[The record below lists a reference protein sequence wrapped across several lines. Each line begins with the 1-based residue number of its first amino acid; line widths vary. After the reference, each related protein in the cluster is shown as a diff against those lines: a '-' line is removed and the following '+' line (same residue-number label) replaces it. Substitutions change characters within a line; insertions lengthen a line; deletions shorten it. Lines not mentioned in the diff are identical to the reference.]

1 MEQKLKRILVP
12 VEGAATDDEGVT
24 LACALSKKDRAEI
37 LLLYV
42 IEVRRNLPIDA
53 EMGEEVGRGEQVLDK
68 VQRFANKLACAV
80 QTDLLQAREAGAA
93 IVNEAVER
101 EVDLIVMGVPYHEK
115 FGDYCVEPRAQFVLE
130 NAPCRV
136 ILTREPLGRFT
147 PSTR

>member
-1 MEQKLKRILVP
+1 MEPKVKRILVP
-12 VEGAATDDEGVT
+12 VEGAATDEEGVA
-24 LACALSKKDRAEI
+24 LACALSKKDKAEI

-53 EMGEEVGRGEQVLDK
+53 EMGQEVGRGEHVLDK
-68 VQRFANKLACAV
+68 VQGFAAKLACAV

-130 NAPCRV
+130 NASCRV
-136 ILTREPLGRFT
+136 ILTREPLGRFN